1 MKTVLNLPEELITS
15 IDVTNTLNGG
25 TSEPIVKLEK
35 FPAYHQIVFRIP
47 GIDGENIKI
56 EINNNQL
63 MIYYFTPMMSL
74 GKELKFPKVVY
85 NKSIHYFVDVEN
97 ISVSQEGKS
106 MVVRLPFNELA
117 DGYHRD
123 LTVPEP

>member
-1 MKTVLNLPEELITS
+1 
-15 IDVTNTLNGG
+15 
-25 TSEPIVKLEK
+25 
-35 FPAYHQIVFRIP
+35 
-47 GIDGENIKI
+47 
-56 EINNNQL
+56 
-63 MIYYFTPMMSL
+63 MSL

-106 MVVRLPFNELA
+106 MVVRLPFNQLA